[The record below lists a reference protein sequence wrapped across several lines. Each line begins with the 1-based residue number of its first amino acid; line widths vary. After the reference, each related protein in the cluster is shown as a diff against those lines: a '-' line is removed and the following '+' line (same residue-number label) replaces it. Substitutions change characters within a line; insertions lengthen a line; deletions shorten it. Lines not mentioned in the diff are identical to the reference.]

1 MNRPQPSEYP
11 AWAETYIKLV
21 DGDVLQILAS
31 QAQEFPDFINDL
43 VEKADFAY
51 APGKWTIKQLI
62 GHIIDT
68 ERILTYRLTC
78 FARGEKTPLP
88 GFEEDDYVAAAH
100 FGDRS
105 LLSFSDEFSLLRRSN
120 MYLFNSLQEHEL
132 NQMGNAS
139 NRDITVRAM
148 LFVLAGH
155 IIHHTEV
162 IKTRYLAAAGN

>member
-31 QAQEFPDFINDL
+31 QAQEFPDFINNL

-100 FGDRS
+100 FSDRS
-105 LLSFSDEFSLLRRSN
+105 LLGFSEEFSLLRRSN
-120 MYLFNSLQEHEL
+120 MYLFNYSIYCFLQKWIYIIIFSL
-132 NQMGNAS
+132 
-139 NRDITVRAM
+139 
-148 LFVLAGH
+148 FCF
-155 IIHHTEV
+155 
-162 IKTRYLAAAGN
+162 